1 MDICLVDTVTKL
13 EDCCAELT
21 QQTWMAIDTEF
32 MREKTYYPQP
42 CLIQIAGTKH
52 IYCIDVLALNE
63 TTALKKLLES
73 RTIIKVF
80 HAARQD
86 LEVLHLLWGMPPAPV
101 FDTQIAA
108 ALLGYDDQLGYAALV
123 EALTGTVLEKGHQR
137 TDWSRRPF
145 ADDQLKYAAD
155 DVRYLSDIYPVLH
168 ERLDE
173 QERLN
178 WMLEDCARLTDISLY
193 TVQPELAYLRI
204 KQGRALTPSQQHV
217 LRSLAS
223 WRERVAQK
231 KDRPRNW
238 ITRDGLLIYLA
249 QTQPRNVGQLQQARG
264 LSNTMMETEGEAI
277 LEAIWRTT
285 PNNDTP
291 LFDLAE
297 PLTSAQTKLRDKM
310 IARLKL
316 KAEELGIRPT
326 VLAPRREV
334 DALARGSDNSSLL
347 GGWRRQAIGEELLTL
362 CQEINDPATN

>member
-1 MDICLVDTVTKL
+1 MEICFVDTATKL

-21 QQTWMAIDTEF
+21 QQMWMAVDTEF
-32 MREKTYYPQP
+32 MREKTYYPEL

-52 IYCIDVLALNE
+52 IYCIDVLALSE
-63 TTALKKLLES
+63 TAALKELLEN
-73 RTIIKVF
+73 RAIIKVF

-86 LEVLHLLWGMPPAPV
+86 LEVLYLLCGIPPAPV

-145 ADDQLKYAAD
+145 ADGQLNYAAD
-155 DVRYLSDIYPVLH
+155 DVRYLSEIYPVLYEH
-168 ERLDE
+168 LDE
-173 QERLN
+173 HNRLN
-178 WMLEDCARLTDISLY
+178 WMLEDCARIVDPSLY
-193 TVQPELAYLRI
+193 TAQPDLAYLRI
-204 KQGRALTPSQQHV
+204 KQGRTLTPSQQHV

-231 KDRPRNW
+231 KNRPRNW
-238 ITRDGLLIYLA
+238 IMRDGLLVYLA
-249 QTQPRNVGQLQQARG
+249 QSQPRNVAQLQRARG
-264 LSNTMMETEGEAI
+264 LSSTMMETEGEAI
-277 LEAIWRTT
+277 LEAIASTT
-285 PNNDTP
+285 PDNDTL

-297 PLTSAQTKLRDKM
+297 PLTPAQTKLRDTM
-310 IARLKL
+310 MARLKL

-334 DALARGSDNSSLL
+334 DAMARGSNNSSLL
-347 GGWRRQAIGEELLTL
+347 GGWRRQVIGEELLTL
-362 CQEINDPATN
+362 CQDFHQR